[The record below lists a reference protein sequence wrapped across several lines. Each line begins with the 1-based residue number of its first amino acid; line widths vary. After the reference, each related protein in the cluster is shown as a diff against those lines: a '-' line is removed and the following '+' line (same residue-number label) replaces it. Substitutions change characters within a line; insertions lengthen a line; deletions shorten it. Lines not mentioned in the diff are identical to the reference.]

1 MERRVCL
8 THDKTKAWLAIH
20 ILNFA
25 DYKKHYNKD
34 CEVRGFKGSFEDKF
48 GEGVYAWYEQS
59 GTALMN
65 WTPVFEWVDCKNK

>member
-8 THDKTKAWLAIH
+8 TRNETKAWLAVH

-25 DYKKHYNKD
+25 DYKEHYNKD
-34 CEVRGFKGSFEDKF
+34 CEARGFKGCFEDKF
-48 GEGVYAWYEQS
+48 GEGVYAWYDQS

-65 WTPVFEWVDCKNK
+65 WTPIFEWVD